1 MRFSLDSHFVLFGR
15 IVFCLSN
22 NSDALGGS
30 LADEC
35 DITDEELSAKC
46 MEYDQKMETL
56 RSIIGNFEM
65 SKFDQMKALTNELSA
80 IKMTVESAPKPD
92 SPELRQAVAKAMAEA
107 KKITEAKGADSPE
120 AKLAWAEVEEVAS
133 SGLQNAVGPRL
144 DEECLVDTAQQAC
157 EALEELNR
165 AMAKVGIK
173 K

>member
-1 MRFSLDSHFVLFGR
+1 M
-15 IVFCLSN
+15 LSD
-22 NSDALGGS
+22 NSGATAGS

-46 MEYDQKMETL
+46 MEYDEKMENL
-56 RSIIGNFEM
+56 KSIVGNFEM

-92 SPELRQAVAKAMAEA
+92 SPDLREAVAKAMAEA
-107 KKITEAKGADSPE
+107 KKITEEKGADSPE
-120 AKLAWAEVEEVAS
+120 AKLAWTEVEEVAS
-133 SGLQNAVGPRL
+133 SGLQNAFGPRL

-165 AMAKVGIK
+165 ALTKVGITK
-173 K
+173 